1 MAGSLNKV
9 MLIGNLGAD
18 PEIRSTNDGKRVANL
33 RIATTERWKDKAS
46 GERNERTEWHKVAV
60 FSSTLV
66 DIIEK
71 YLKKGMRVYVEGQ
84 LQTRKWMDQEN
95 KERFSTEIVISGY
108 SGQITMLSPV
118 GNSQGQAVSLGS
130 SGLGEDSISHI
141 IEDDIP
147 F

>member
-1 MAGSLNKV
+1 

-46 GERNERTEWHKVAV
+46 GERHERTEWHKVAV

-108 SGQITMLSPV
+108 SGQIIMLSSV
-118 GNSQGQAVSLGS
+118 GNSQGQVALGS
-130 SGLGEDSISHI
+130 SGMGEDSLSHI